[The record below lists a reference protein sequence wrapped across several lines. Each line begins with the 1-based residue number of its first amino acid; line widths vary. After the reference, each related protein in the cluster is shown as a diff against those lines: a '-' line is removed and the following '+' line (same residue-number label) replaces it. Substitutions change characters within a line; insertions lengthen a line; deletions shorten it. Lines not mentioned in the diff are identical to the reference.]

1 MKYFYRKV
9 LCCILCLGLAVV
21 WQRGEAVLAASA
33 DITFFTEDA
42 ETEAGREFTLVLE
55 ITSDVTI
62 GDFEG
67 YFT

>member
-42 ETEAGREFTLVLE
+42 ETEAG
-55 ITSDVTI
+55 
-62 GDFEG
+62 
-67 YFT
+67 